1 MNKKLASILIIALLA
16 FSLVA
21 SGCVG
26 NDKKA
31 VEETAEEL
39 NLPSYA
45 YGNPLVLKAYTYTT
59 QYPELIDL
67 YPCYCGCYEHSG
79 HESLKN
85 CYITQDGQFTDHAA
99 YCDICVGEVIMIKK
113 LYDDG
118 VPLQEIREKVDKE
131 YRKYSP
137 PTPTPPIPEGFV
149 LDLDSPIAPTTNS
162 QTTPPMQP
170 VQAAIDL
177 FGLELTDNFDSLTDG
192 INRTPSGIIWARF
205 VNVKETDGTVLAAFA
220 QQRVQPLG
228 FYGIPVIGMYAADYT
243 STLWI
248 ELHDVGKAAN
258 VNAINEPGMANIVTS
273 RPFIYGHTSA
283 VNRVIT
289 MIADP
294 QNNANAYSEY
304 SVVLDKVDDENAG
317 VADIT
322 KDVTGFSDI
331 SYDGYRAVGGS
342 VERVVAYHLT
352 GDVPQKYA
360 DAAATA
366 ESRGFIK
373 YDVEHDDDVLIIT
386 MVSDF
391 DTVLAE
397 DV

>member
-26 NDKKA
+26 NDKKDM
-31 VEETAEEL
+31 EETAQQL

-45 YGNPLVLKAYTYTT
+45 YGNPLTLKAYTYTT
-59 QYPELIDL
+59 QYPELIEL
-67 YPCYCGCYEHSG
+67 YPCYCGCYDHNG

-85 CYITQDGQFTDHAA
+85 CYITQTGEYTDHAA

-113 LYDDG
+113 LYDEG
-118 VPLQEIREKVDKE
+118 VPLQEIRDRVDKE

-149 LDLDSPIAPTTNS
+149 LNLDSPIAPQTN
-162 QTTPPMQP
+162 TQP
-170 VQAAIDL
+170 TQAAQPLQANIDL
-177 FGLELTDNFDSLTDG
+177 SGLELTDNFDSLSDG

-205 VNVKETDGTVLAAFA
+205 VNIKETDGTVLAAFA
-220 QQRVQPLG
+220 QERVQPVG

-243 STLWI
+243 STSWI
-248 ELHDVGKAAN
+248 EMHDVGKIAT
-258 VNAINEPGMANIVTS
+258 VNAVNEPGMANIVTA

-289 MIADP
+289 MMADP

-304 SVVLDKVDDENAG
+304 AVILDKVDDENAG

-322 KDVTGFSDI
+322 KEVTEFSDI
-331 SYDGYRAVGGS
+331 TYSAYRAVGGS

-352 GDVPQKYA
+352 GDVPQKFA

-366 ESRGFIK
+366 EGRGFIK
-373 YDVEHDDDVLIIT
+373 YDVKQDDDVLIIT

-391 DTVLAE
+391 DKVAAE